1 MGGTNAWRTGITGED
16 WMRGMEK
23 RVLHEE
29 RRPQIRTASDILGP
43 GIAPYCIRIEDWNA
57 PETLFNGFWYSEPG
71 AFNAPKSDRYWIGY
85 SFAIEGGWGIERV
98 SEYFGDTTDVAWPRQ
113 VWVRK
118 FWTDTPDALRQWSA
132 WRIEDNTPPG
142 IISEYGGS
150 SVIQTPYSTAN
161 DTNAWTQAAGF
172 TITRQETRRIST
184 SIIAVDVEW
193 TRTGGTIVFPVSGDI
208 VNTLVATLSS
218 DYTLT
223 QGQNALSSGQEGRV
237 SHYNLY
243 SSNRQCAI
251 TSVGGTVDY
260 PTAGATGSF
269 GGLVPVTPLPTV
281 PAAVVGTAPN
291 GWMYCNGA
299 VLNRASYPDLFGAI
313 GTRFNTGGET
323 STQFRIPSASGKVIK
338 T

>member
-1 MGGTNAWRTGITGED
+1 MGGQNNWRTGITGED

-85 SFAIEGGWGIERV
+85 SLAIEGGWGIERV
-98 SEYFGDTTDVAWPRQ
+98 TEYFGDTTDVAWPRQ

-150 SVIQTPYSTAN
+150 SVVADARTPRPATPPPGPRR
-161 DTNAWTQAAGF
+161 QASPSPGRRPGGSAPRCSAVRRGVDPDRCGHRAQRLR
-172 TITRQETRRIST
+172 RQRPT
-184 SIIAVDVEW
+184 SW
-193 TRTGGTIVFPVSGDI
+193 SPP
-208 VNTLVATLSS
+208 
-218 DYTLT
+218 
-223 QGQNALSSGQEGRV
+223 
-237 SHYNLY
+237 
-243 SSNRQCAI
+243 CP
-251 TSVGGTVDY
+251 
-260 PTAGATGSF
+260 PT
-269 GGLVPVTPLPTV
+269 TP
-281 PAAVVGTAPN
+281 
-291 GWMYCNGA
+291 
-299 VLNRASYPDLFGAI
+299 
-313 GTRFNTGGET
+313 
-323 STQFRIPSASGKVIK
+323 
-338 T
+338 